1 MGFLTDNITLPY
13 PSPHACPPRGIRRG
27 ETRDLL
33 SFYNCYPYTFGMIT
47 HHSEDFINEMKQ
59 RLTAERDQLRA
70 RLGAHSHLDH
80 GDFVATAPEYARHEE
95 ENAMEAAE
103 QVALEGITEAE
114 EARLKEIEAALGR
127 IEAGTY
133 GVTREGEL
141 IPEARLRAN
150 PAATTV
156 VK

>member
-1 MGFLTDNITLPY
+1 M
-13 PSPHACPPRGIRRG
+13 S
-27 ETRDLL
+27 
-33 SFYNCYPYTFGMIT
+33 S
-47 HHSEDFINEMKQ
+47 HSEEFIAEMRQ
-59 RLTAERDQLRA
+59 RLTAERDQLRS
-70 RLGAHSHLDH
+70 RLGSHAHSDH

-127 IEAGTY
+127 IESGTY
-133 GVTREGEL
+133 GLTAAGEL

-150 PAATTV
+150 PAATTLV
-156 VK
+156 SSSS